1 MMRYL
6 TATALL
12 IMLAIPAFSAGIDG
26 KWTATIDGMDGNKT
40 ELTYNFKVEGTKLTG
55 TVTSSAMTM
64 QITDGKV
71 EGNNISFTAT
81 SDQMS
86 VPTKGTITS
95 DEIKLVSDVMG
106 TSTPISL
113 KRAK

>member
-1 MMRYL
+1 MRYL
-6 TATALL
+6 TAAVLL
-12 IMLAIPAFSAGIDG
+12 IALAIPAFSAGVDG
-26 KWTATIDGMDGNKT
+26 KWTATIDGMDGAKT

-55 TVTSSAMTM
+55 TVVSSAMTL
-64 QITDGKV
+64 QLADGKV

-86 VPTKGTITS
+86 IPTKGTIS
-95 DEIKLVSDVMG
+95 GDEIKLVSDVMG
-106 TSTPISL
+106 TSTPILL